1 MFRVLLVVPYPKL
14 EQTVKKIYKEYF
26 RDTEFEVD
34 IRVIQAEEIKHTTR
48 IAVIVSSAQTHDE
61 TILSSIL
68 GAQVSVKTCQDF
80 DVYPKS

>member
-34 IRVIQAEEIKHTTR
+34 IRVIQAEEI
-48 IAVIVSSAQTHDE
+48 
-61 TILSSIL
+61 SICHGMKL
-68 GAQVSVKTCQDF
+68 MTL
-80 DVYPKS
+80 

>member
-34 IRVIQAEEIKHTTR
+34 IRVIQAEEIKHM
-48 IAVIVSSAQTHDE
+48 
-61 TILSSIL
+61 
-68 GAQVSVKTCQDF
+68 
-80 DVYPKS
+80 P